1 MFGGIPFEHFGGG
14 GMPGGMPGR
23 GGREDVDTTKLYETL
38 GVEKTATKKEIRKA
52 YMKLS
57 RTHHPDKGGDEHKF
71 KEISAAYEI
80 LSDEEKREQ
89 YDKYGLD
96 GVSEDGV
103 NAAGGEDLFSMFFG
117 GGGRSRRAGP
127 RKGPSVNHP
136 LKVSLED
143 LYNGKTVKLAVN
155 RKVIQGTPSEC
166 KKCDG
171 QGAVMEVRQI
181 GPGMITQMQRPCD
194 SCKGQGMS
202 CSFKTER
209 KVLEVHVEKG
219 MSHNQRITFKGM
231 SDETPKA
238 EPGDINFIIQEK
250 DHDLFKRKGNDLLA
264 TKTVSLN
271 QALCGFTWKIKHLDG
286 RVLVIKSKPG
296 EVIKPEMNT
305 KEALPFVKMLP
316 DEGMPSKG
324 NPFVRGNLYVMFRV
338 EFPND
343 NELPSNVV
351 DELRKLLPEP
361 DQPEEYDPM
370 EVEEVNLT
378 SADLRTFGK
387 GGATH
392 NSNEAHD
399 SDDEDGAQPVQ
410 CQQS

>member
-1 MFGGIPFEHFGGG
+1 
-14 GMPGGMPGR
+14 
-23 GGREDVDTTKLYETL
+23 
-38 GVEKTATKKEIRKA
+38 
-52 YMKLS
+52 
-57 RTHHPDKGGDEHKF
+57 
-71 KEISAAYEI
+71 
-80 LSDEEKREQ
+80 
-89 YDKYGLD
+89 
-96 GVSEDGV
+96 
-103 NAAGGEDLFSMFFG
+103 
-117 GGGRSRRAGP
+117 
-127 RKGPSVNHP
+127 
-136 LKVSLED
+136 
-143 LYNGKTVKLAVN
+143 
-155 RKVIQGTPSEC
+155 
-166 KKCDG
+166 
-171 QGAVMEVRQI
+171 
-181 GPGMITQMQRPCD
+181 
-194 SCKGQGMS
+194 
-202 CSFKTER
+202 
-209 KVLEVHVEKG
+209 
-219 MSHNQRITFKGM
+219 
-231 SDETPKA
+231 
-238 EPGDINFIIQEK
+238 
-250 DHDLFKRKGNDLLA
+250 LFKRKGNDLLA

-324 NPFVRGNLYVMFRV
+324 NPCVRGNLSVMFRV